1 MVRRLHEACD
11 SGIEETPFGGE
22 ELSEDDVAEIVART
36 IPTVENLEELMLRD
50 DFWLWWLYW

>member
-50 DFWLWWLYW
+50 DFWL